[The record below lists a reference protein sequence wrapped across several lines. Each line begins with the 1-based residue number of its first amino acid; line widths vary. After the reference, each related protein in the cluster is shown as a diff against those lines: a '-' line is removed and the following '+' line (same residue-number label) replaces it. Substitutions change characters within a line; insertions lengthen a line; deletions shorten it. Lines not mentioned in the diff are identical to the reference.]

1 MSACGL
7 NHVTTQAGRDGLG
20 DRVRGPAAVDLLRL
34 GAQEADA
41 DIQHDQAAE
50 QQDDHLQPFIAL
62 HDRAHAE
69 KARERERHVEKD
81 DDERRQKCALSRVRQ
96 RRVDDE

>member
-7 NHVTTQAGRDGLG
+7 NHVTTQADEMVLG
-20 DRVRGPAAVDLLRL
+20 IESAGPAAVDLLRL

-81 DDERRQKCALSRVRQ
+81 DYERRQKCALSRVRQ